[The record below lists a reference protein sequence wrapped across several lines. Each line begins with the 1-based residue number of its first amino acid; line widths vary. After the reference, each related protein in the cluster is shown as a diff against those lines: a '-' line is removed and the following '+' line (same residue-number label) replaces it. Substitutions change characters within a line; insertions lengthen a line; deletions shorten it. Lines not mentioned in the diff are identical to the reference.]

1 MTMPPI
7 LFQWD
12 GESFT
17 PINQRFARK
26 ADEHYVIGERYQLV
40 PHQERSRRSHDH
52 FFASVA
58 DAWTNLPEDED
69 RFPTAE
75 HLRKWALIK
84 AGYADE
90 RTIVCASKAEAQ
102 RVAAFVTPIDPY
114 AVVVVKGPVVKFYTA
129 QSQSMRAM
137 GKQVFQESKEAVFR
151 ILDELLG
158 VQVGTTKQHAGRGA

>member
-1 MTMPPI
+1 MTIPPI

-12 GESFT
+12 GEAMAPAS
-17 PINQRFARK
+17 QRFAK
-26 ADEHYVIGERYQLV
+26 LADEHFVIGERYPLV
-40 PHQERSRRSHDH
+40 LHQDRSKRSHDH

-58 DAWTNLPEDED
+58 DAWANLPEDED

-90 RTIVCASKAEAQ
+90 RTIVCGSKAEAQ
-102 RVAAFVTPIDPY
+102 RVAAFVKPIDPY
-114 AVVVVKGPVVKFYTA
+114 AVVLVNGPVVKFYTA

-137 GKQVFQESKEAVFR
+137 GKTVFQDSKEAVFR

-158 VQVGTTKQHAGRGA
+158 VQVGTTKQHAGRAA